1 MTHVIGGLVVIRAGE
16 TPPCHV
22 TFIVADRDDSATN
35 VERLAAKV
43 VSSSD
48 SQFAP
53 PDGNC

>member
-1 MTHVIGGLVVIRAGE
+1 MADVIGGLVVIRAGE
-16 TPPCHV
+16 TPPWHV

-35 VERLAAKV
+35 VERLGAKV

-48 SQFAP
+48 SRFAP